1 MVLLKYAVVHF
12 SYIKIKA
19 VCLHFEFFLRRKINK
34 QIKNTNVTSLKNT
47 DFVIIANNCF
57 GGQVYKSFGLPY
69 NTPFVGMFL
78 YGPCYLKLLQN
89 FKTYIRKDLVFIQQS
104 IYEDREKTYPV
115 AKLGDIEL
123 HFSHYTSEE
132 EASEKWYRRRNRML
146 ENFDFDN
153 FYFVIS
159 DRERVD
165 NKIIQEFHKLPFKN
179 KLSFGAKAISNL
191 SPLKHVA
198 LFESFKRDQIQV
210 PGGTKLFKISSLYF
224 DFENWINNKEIKRT
238 RFVY

>member
-89 FKTYIRKDLVFIQQS
+89 FKRY
-104 IYEDREKTYPV
+104 
-115 AKLGDIEL
+115 
-123 HFSHYTSEE
+123 
-132 EASEKWYRRRNRML
+132 
-146 ENFDFDN
+146 
-153 FYFVIS
+153 
-159 DRERVD
+159 
-165 NKIIQEFHKLPFKN
+165 
-179 KLSFGAKAISNL
+179 
-191 SPLKHVA
+191 
-198 LFESFKRDQIQV
+198 KRLI
-210 PGGTKLFKISSLYF
+210 L
-224 DFENWINNKEIKRT
+224 
-238 RFVY
+238 